1 MEPTIHSTT
10 SETTTEV
17 AVPRRKM
24 TDQESER
31 LRFVVSEMKRLRRER
46 DAMVI
51 ELYTNGVDYEEMAEA
66 MGKTRNAAVMMIRN
80 LRRSGVNVGP
90 YRKRGPRKKVAT
102 A

>member
-1 MEPTIHSTT
+1 MD
-10 SETTTEV
+10 ETTGTTKSV

-24 TDQESER
+24 TDDESAR
-31 LRFVVSEMKRLRRER
+31 LRFVVGEMTRLRRER

-51 ELYTNGVDYEEMAEA
+51 ELYTDGVDYEEMAEA

-90 YRKRGPRKKVAT
+90 YRKRGPRKSVAV
-102 A
+102 

>member
-1 MEPTIHSTT
+1 MDENTPTIKT
-10 SETTTEV
+10 V

-24 TDQESER
+24 TDEERAR
-31 LRFVVSEMKRLRRER
+31 LRFAVSEMARLRRER

-51 ELYTNGVDYEEMAEA
+51 ELYTDGVDYEEMADA

-90 YRKRGPRKKVAT
+90 YRKRGPRKSVSA
-102 A
+102 

>member
-1 MEPTIHSTT
+1 MD
-10 SETTTEV
+10 ETTGTTKSV

-24 TDQESER
+24 TDDESAR
-31 LRFVVSEMKRLRRER
+31 LLFVVSEMTRLRRER
-46 DAMVI
+46 DEMVI

-90 YRKRGPRKKVAT
+90 YRKRGPRKSVAV
-102 A
+102 